1 MSLIESFQ
9 VAWRS
14 MMSHKLRALLT
25 MLGIIIG
32 VGAVVGLLAIGEG
45 YSRYIDAEFNSLGVG
60 TFYVN
65 PQVDSNDE
73 DETILPRLTAAD
85 AAAIMQPGRAPAV
98 AYVVIELSRNGAASA
113 GGERYLFGIKGVT
126 PTYFEIGDQ
135 ELGDGRWF
143 TDGEERASARVAVI
157 GDTVASTL
165 FGGIEGAVGRRISVN
180 GVRLEVVGVSTTK
193 QNNVA
198 GAIGRFGDPGE
209 QIYLPY
215 STARD
220 RLFRNEVDQRVDVSS
235 MTVKVRDVNAMDEA
249 IRQVTAVLRDEH
261 RLTYQPNDFSVTNP
275 TQLASQFRAV
285 TVGFSAFLGTIGGI
299 SLLVGGIG
307 IMNIMLVSVAQR
319 TREIGLRKAVGARR
333 RDIMWQF
340 LIEAIVLCVSGGVI
354 GIGLGYL
361 LSFGGT
367 FILYAISQDPTIRA
381 SVSLFSIVLAT
392 SISAGVGIFFGLFP
406 AMRAARLDPIK
417 ALRNE

>member
-1 MSLIESFQ
+1 ML
-9 VAWRS
+9 
-14 MMSHKLRALLT
+14 SHKLRALLT

-32 VGAVVGLLAIGEG
+32 VGAVVGMLAIGEG
-45 YSRYIDAEFNSLGVG
+45 YARYIDAQFNSLGVG
-60 TFYVN
+60 TFYIN
-65 PQVDSNDE
+65 PQVDSKDE
-73 DETILPRLTAAD
+73 AETLKPRLTAAD
-85 AAAIMQPGRAPAV
+85 AVTLLQPGRAPAV
-98 AYVVIELSRNGAASA
+98 ASVVIELTRNGAVSA
-113 GGERYLFGIKGVT
+113 GGERYLFGVKGVT
-126 PTYFEIGDQ
+126 PAYFTVGDQ
-135 ELGDGRWF
+135 QLGDGRWF
-143 TDGEERASARVAVI
+143 TDAEERASARVAVI
-157 GDTVASTL
+157 GKTVANTL
-165 FGGIEGAVGRRISVN
+165 FGGLEGTVGRRISVN
-180 GVRLEVVGVSTTK
+180 GVQLEVVGVATTK

-209 QIYLPY
+209 QIFLPY

-235 MTVKVRDVNAMDEA
+235 MTVRVRDVAAMDEA
-249 IRQVTAVLRDEH
+249 IRQVTAVLRDAH
-261 RLTYQPNDFSVTNP
+261 RLTYQPNDFSITNP
-275 TQLASQFRAV
+275 TQLAAQFRAV

-319 TREIGLRKAVGARR
+319 TKEIGLRKAVGARS
-333 RDIMWQF
+333 RDILWQF
-340 LIEAIVLCVSGGVI
+340 LIEALVLCLSGGVL
-354 GIGLGYL
+354 GIALGYL

-367 FILYAISQDPTIRA
+367 FILYAISQDPTIQA

-406 AMRAARLDPIK
+406 ALRAARLNPIK

>member
-1 MSLIESFQ
+1 MSLLEAFQ
-9 VAWRS
+9 VAWAS
-14 MMSHKLRALLT
+14 MLSHKLRALLT

-32 VGAVVGLLAIGEG
+32 VGAVVGMLAIGEG
-45 YSRYIDAEFNSLGVG
+45 YARYIDVQFNSLGVG

-65 PQVDSNDE
+65 PQVDSKD
-73 DETILPRLTAAD
+73 DAETLKPRLTAAD
-85 AAAIMQPGRAPAV
+85 AEALLQPGRAPAV
-98 AYVVIELSRNGAASA
+98 ASVVIELTRSGAVSA

-126 PTYFEIGDQ
+126 PAYFTIGDQ
-135 ELGDGRWF
+135 KLGDGRWF
-143 TDGEERASARVAVI
+143 TDAEERASARVAVI
-157 GDTVASTL
+157 GSTVASTL
-165 FGGIEGAVGRRISVN
+165 FGSSEGAVGRRISVN
-180 GVRLEVVGVSTTK
+180 GVQIEVVGVATTK

-198 GAIGRFGDPGE
+198 GAIGRFGKPAE
-209 QIYLPY
+209 QVFLPY

-235 MTVKVRDVNAMDEA
+235 MTIKLRDVNAMDEA
-249 IRQVTAVLRDEH
+249 IRQVTAVLREEH

-319 TREIGLRKAVGARR
+319 TKEIGLRKAVGARS
-333 RDIMWQF
+333 RDILMQF
-340 LIEAIVLCVSGGVI
+340 LIEALVLCLSGGVI
-354 GIGLGYL
+354 GILLGYL

-406 AMRAARLDPIK
+406 ALRAARLDPIK

>member
-1 MSLIESFQ
+1 MSLLEAFQ
-9 VAWRS
+9 VAWAS
-14 MMSHKLRALLT
+14 MLSHKLRAFLT

-32 VGAVVGLLAIGEG
+32 VGAVVGMLAIGEG
-45 YSRYIDAEFNSLGVG
+45 YARYIDAQFNSLGVG
-60 TFYVN
+60 TFYIN
-65 PQVDSNDE
+65 PQVDSKDE
-73 DETILPRLTAAD
+73 AETLKPRLTAAD
-85 AAAIMQPGRAPAV
+85 AVTLVQPGRAPAV
-98 AYVVIELSRNGAASA
+98 ASVVIELTRNGAVSA

-126 PTYFEIGDQ
+126 PAYFLVGDQ
-135 ELGDGRWF
+135 QLGDGRWF
-143 TDGEERASARVAVI
+143 TDAEERASARVAVI
-157 GDTVASTL
+157 GKTVANTL

-180 GVRLEVVGVSTTK
+180 GVQLEVVGVATTK

-209 QIYLPY
+209 QIFLPY

-235 MTVKVRDVNAMDEA
+235 MTVKVRDVAAMDEA
-249 IRQVTAVLRDEH
+249 IRQVTAVLRDAH
-261 RLTYQPNDFSVTNP
+261 RLTYQPNDFSITNP
-275 TQLASQFRAV
+275 TQLAAQFRAV

-319 TREIGLRKAVGARR
+319 TKEIGLRKAVGARS
-333 RDIMWQF
+333 RDILWQF
-340 LIEAIVLCVSGGVI
+340 LIEALVLCLSGGVL
-354 GIGLGYL
+354 GIALGYL

-367 FILYAISQDPTIRA
+367 FILYAISQDPTIQAR
-381 SVSLFSIVLAT
+381 VSLFSIVLAT

-406 AMRAARLDPIK
+406 ALRAARLNPIK